1 MAIGD
6 QKESYA
12 QSLVPH
18 FKMPLIFV
26 HLLTTSLNAWTKTST
41 FHVAGP
47 GVSSL
52 SPNLSNETELFP

>member
-1 MAIGD
+1 MISDGNRQLKRKLCSEPCSA
-6 QKESYA
+6 
-12 QSLVPH
+12 
-18 FKMPLIFV
+18 FV

>member
-1 MAIGD
+1 
-6 QKESYA
+6 
-12 QSLVPH
+12 
-18 FKMPLIFV
+18 MPLMFV